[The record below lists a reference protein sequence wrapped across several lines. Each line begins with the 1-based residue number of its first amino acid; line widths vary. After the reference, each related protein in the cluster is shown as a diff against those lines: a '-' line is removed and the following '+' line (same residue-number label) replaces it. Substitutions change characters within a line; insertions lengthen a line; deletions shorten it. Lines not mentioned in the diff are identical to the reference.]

1 MAANSGENLPP
12 DDERIYLAAER
23 NFPTGGNEEPAGAMY
38 RKALGVGEIA
48 LAEYA
53 KCKGQ
58 LIGPADAGPRGS
70 MRLLYGDDDAAA
82 SMMNGV
88 EQQAIKVAALL
99 LARIF
104 GNIEQGEF

>member
-1 MAANSGENLPP
+1 MFGGG
-12 DDERIYLAAER
+12 R
-23 NFPTGGNEEPAGAMY
+23 PTQKQVPH
-38 RKALGVGEIA
+38 
-48 LAEYA
+48 
-53 KCKGQ
+53 Q
-58 LIGPADAGPRGS
+58 LICPADAGPRGS